1 MFSSFISRYCFRYHG
16 SFISLALFA
25 VGLSGLPPCPSA
37 CLPVCLSVCRS
48 TCLSLSLSVCLSV
61 CLAVCCLPAYV
72 PVFLD
77 PCSFILLV
85 SFCIS
90 VRTGLQRFKP
100 LDPNAAAPGRTLP
113 DNTSLSSLCVGGV
126 PRQKFLLI
134 TIMDKDV
141 SWIFSKI
148 LLLFECL

>member
-16 SFISLALFA
+16 SFISLALFV

-37 CLPVCLSVCRS
+37 CLPVCLSVCWS
-48 TCLSLSLSVCLSV
+48 AFLSLSVCLSV
-61 CLAVCCLPAYV
+61 CCLPAYV
-72 PVFLD
+72 PVRLD

-141 SWIFSKI
+141 GWIFSKI